1 MRMHCLR
8 HVAFE
13 NEAAIGGWAKAQGYE
28 LSCSD
33 LYAGDLLPEPDA
45 FDWLVVMGGPMGV
58 HDVADYP
65 WLLQE
70 KLLISQAVERGKTV
84 LGICLGAQLIAD
96 VLGGPVTRNQY
107 KEIGWLPVRL
117 HPGAAKSPVF
127 AELPAEFMAF
137 HWHGD
142 TFACPT
148 GGTQAAYSAG
158 CDNQAFVFNERVVG
172 LQFHLETTAESMESL
187 LTHGKDDLTPGP
199 FVQNADEMRQQ
210 SAEYLDQLHSMMES
224 MLRGLASVTGV

>member
-1 MRMHCLR
+1 MKMHCLR

-13 NEAAIGGWAKAQGYE
+13 NEAAIGAWAQAQGYE
-28 LSCSD
+28 LTCSN
-33 LYAGDLLPEPDA
+33 LYAGDTLPDTDT

-70 KLLISQAVERGKTV
+70 KLLISQAVERGKLV

-96 VLGGPVTRNQY
+96 VLGAPVTRNQY

-117 HPGAAKSPVF
+117 HPAAAKSPAF

-158 CDNQAFVFNERVVG
+158 CDNQAFVFDERVVG
-172 LQFHLETTAESMESL
+172 LQFHLETTAESMENL
-187 LTHGKDDLTPGP
+187 LTHARDDLTPGP
-199 FVQNADEMRQQ
+199 FVQSAEEMRQQ
-210 SAEYLDQLHSMMES
+210 SAEYLGQLQN
-224 MLRGLASVTGV
+224 MLKTLLHGMASLAGA